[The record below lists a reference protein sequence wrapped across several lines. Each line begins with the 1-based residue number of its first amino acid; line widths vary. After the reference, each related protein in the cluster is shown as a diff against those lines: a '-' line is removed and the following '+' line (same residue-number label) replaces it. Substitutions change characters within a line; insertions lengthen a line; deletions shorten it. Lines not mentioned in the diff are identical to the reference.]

1 MTSPSSPEENFAG
14 SATVKSSRCRFQL
27 CLEEIVTLSMP
38 AAGST
43 NASAFTAMPMI
54 SAKTSQSCVT
64 VSCRANTSRSPVMS
78 LTSTARPAK
87 RYGA

>member
-27 CLEEIVTLSMP
+27 CLEEIVTLS
-38 AAGST
+38 ALIEAYA
-43 NASAFTAMPMI
+43 NASRGKHERLGVYRYADDL
-54 SAKTSQSCVT
+54 

-78 LTSTARPAK
+78 STSTARPAK